1 MERKLMEQF
10 MLKVTIPH
18 YEKNDK
24 GRLWDAIWRAH
35 RDVMTGARTGKLKN
49 YSRQT
54 KDKGLENPAVN
65 ALYDIVIQCK
75 NEALTS
81 EKLIANLKSQLEP
94 DTEFGT
100 IQKLVNMSL
109 KYILLLNEFDNEFHI
124 DIDEKGC
131 DCPIDSI
138 ILAKLK
144 TQNNKLHQPWTTM
157 EKEAYDT
164 IQEEIKKE
172 LHKKVPT
179 ECSNLYFDFKNW

>member
-1 MERKLMEQF
+1 MEQF

-81 EKLIANLKSQLEP
+81 EKLIANLKSQLES
-94 DTEFGT
+94 DTEFGA
-100 IQKLVNMSL
+100 IQKLVNASKEIESGKLGVTINGEEMPNKEFKYLQNSFNNMS
-109 KYILLLNEFDNEFHI
+109 KTEGSERQ
-124 DIDEKGC
+124 EKT
-131 DCPIDSI
+131 S
-138 ILAKLK
+138 
-144 TQNNKLHQPWTTM
+144 
-157 EKEAYDT
+157 E
-164 IQEEIKKE
+164 
-172 LHKKVPT
+172 
-179 ECSNLYFDFKNW
+179 SR